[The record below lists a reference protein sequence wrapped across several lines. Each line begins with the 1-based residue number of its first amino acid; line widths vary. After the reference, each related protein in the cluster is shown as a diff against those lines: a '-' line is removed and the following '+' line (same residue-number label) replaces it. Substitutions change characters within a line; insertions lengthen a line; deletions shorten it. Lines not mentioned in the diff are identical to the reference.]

1 MAESQGERITE
12 ATTMQTARLIEMGQ
26 LATVDPDGQRA
37 DYPIAL
43 LLTFD
48 DADSIRAAI
57 REGKVGFVFGDEP
70 ERSKTSVQAAPR
82 SGVEPGTL
90 SWAGRRSEEHK
101 SELQSLMSISHAVA
115 CYKKKTLSQT

>member
-1 MAESQGERITE
+1 MRISDWSSDVCSSDLESLARAKELLAAAPMAESQGDRITE

-48 DADSIRAAI
+48 AADSIRTAI
-57 REGKVGFVFGDEP
+57 REGKVGFVLGAEP
-70 ERSKTSVQAAPR
+70 ERYNQSVQAAPR
-82 SGVEPGTL
+82 SAGDAGTH
-90 SWAGRRSEEHK
+90 SWGG
-101 SELQSLMSISHAVA
+101 
-115 CYKKKTLSQT
+115 